1 MWRVSFISLAAVS
14 LCASAQ
20 QQDSIAK
27 VSGPLQA
34 AIKTLSPRARVLQA
48 SEIDMRE
55 CESVPKTPGLV
66 KADFNGDGFEDAA
79 ALLVTYD
86 SRETYVSEG
95 VKYRKATFLF
105 VILLNDG
112 KGGYTTPTRD
122 TFQGSIPGWSFLTL
136 VPAPQVIHGQ
146 EGKNLEE
153 RDLALQ
159 NPAVMLTF
167 CSKGASVYAVTGFK
181 VRELLLLSE

>member
-1 MWRVSFISLAAVS
+1 MWRVSLISLAAVS

-79 ALLVTYD
+79 GLVVRYA
-86 SRETYVSEG
+86 SRETNEWEG
-95 VKYRKATFLF
+95 GKYRKAPYPF
-105 VILLNDG
+105 VI
-112 KGGYTTPTRD
+112 
-122 TFQGSIPGWSFLTL
+122 
-136 VPAPQVIHGQ
+136 
-146 EGKNLEE
+146 
-153 RDLALQ
+153 
-159 NPAVMLTF
+159 
-167 CSKGASVYAVTGFK
+167 
-181 VRELLLLSE
+181 